1 MNEHQ
6 LAAAERAMNSER
18 HPLPAEQPARFER
31 RIVCLM
37 NATGE
42 TRDWARH
49 EAATL
54 WPTEHAAFLAA
65 KAPQ

>member
-6 LAAAERAMNSER
+6 LAAPERAMNSQR
-18 HPLPAEQPARFER
+18 DPLPALQPARFER
-31 RIVCLM
+31 RIACLM

-42 TRDWARH
+42 TRGWARH

-65 KAPQ
+65 KAPT